1 MNLLIHIGFHKTATT
16 WLQEK
21 LFAAPGTGFT
31 VVAPD
36 RKDCLYFGWELICG
50 RGWEA
55 YRQGRLETPFE
66 FDAKRVRAH
75 LDELVAGIEGCSV
88 VSNED
93 LSGHIWSGGVAK
105 KEIADRIFA
114 VAPDAKILIT
124 IREQQAL
131 IQSSYDHFLW
141 CGGLASIDNYLSTYN
156 EFQVPLFNRVHLRYD
171 QTVAYYQRLF
181 GPRRVL
187 VLAYE
192 DFRDRPVRFLRQ
204 LTDFAGLPPLDEK
217 RLSHTERVN
226 HRGAAVAA
234 LHHWLRPL
242 NLLGSPNNLN
252 GRFGFGS
259 TRLWRQAV
267 RSLAPAVPAV
277 LAKRRE
283 AAVRARI
290 ERLIG
295 GDYARSNARL
305 AELTGLDLAGLGY
318 AMPAVGQTPSLALA
332 AE

>member
-1 MNLLIHIGFHKTATT
+1 M
-16 WLQEK
+16 
-21 LFAAPGTGFT
+21 
-31 VVAPD
+31 
-36 RKDCLYFGWELICG
+36 
-50 RGWEA
+50 
-55 YRQGRLETPFE
+55 
-66 FDAKRVRAH
+66 
-75 LDELVAGIEGCSV
+75 
-88 VSNED
+88 
-93 LSGHIWSGGVAK
+93 
-105 KEIADRIFA
+105 
-114 VAPDAKILIT
+114 
-124 IREQQAL
+124 
-131 IQSSYDHFLW
+131 
-141 CGGLASIDNYLSTYN
+141 
-156 EFQVPLFNRVHLRYD
+156 
-171 QTVAYYQRLF
+171 
-181 GPRRVL
+181 
-187 VLAYE
+187 LAYE